1 MARTI
6 TFTDLLA
13 ASEVVPANSDVAN
26 SPFNPLE
33 RTSRVSLYAASTAA
47 GGLAGLRLG
56 SDDHGTDLILPIAA
70 AVSTRDHLVAQGVG
84 LRGQKM
90 TVPVRNSGVGTPTV
104 NAILIIEPLG

>member
-13 ASEVVPANSDVAN
+13 ANEYVSAEPDVAN

-33 RTSRVSLYAASTAA
+33 RTSKVSLYAASTAA
-47 GGLAGLRLG
+47 GGLAGLFCG
-56 SDDHGTDLILPIAA
+56 SDNHGQDLILPIAA

-84 LRGQKM
+84 MKGQKIS
-90 TVPVRNSGVGTPTV
+90 VSVRNSGAGTPTV
-104 NAILIIEPLG
+104 NGIVIVEPIA